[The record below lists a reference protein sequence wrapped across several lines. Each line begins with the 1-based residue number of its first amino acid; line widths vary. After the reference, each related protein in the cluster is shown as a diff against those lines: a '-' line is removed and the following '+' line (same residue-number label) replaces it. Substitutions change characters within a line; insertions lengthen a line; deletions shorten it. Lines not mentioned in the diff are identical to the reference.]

1 MRDERS
7 VESCYVVIE
16 EVYRARRQTR
26 KRRRFESSGEIVDP
40 WSYQAKTG
48 RGTLRLPTVEY
59 RILQFLASRPNQ
71 AFTRDRIVAAVSTT
85 RHLVTVETLGR
96 YIHSLRAHLG
106 FFSDYIQSVPYIG
119 YRFKA

>member
-7 VESCYVVIE
+7 VEACYVVIE